1 MAASV
6 VNQSSQYAGATTRI
20 IAAKAL
26 QETQRYLVLYQF
38 ADKETMQH
46 GHGVTWSAIRWS
58 RLALPQYPVAEGVP
72 PPALQ
77 MSFTQVTGSATQWA
91 GRLVFTDVSLITTQQ
106 NLIRE
111 GSRLLGMQLG
121 EMKERN
127 GMVALMSGTQ
137 VNYANSVGSRASIAA
152 GDNLNPTD
160 VSRTFTNLVNLG
172 VPMWNGQTGED
183 VQRSID
189 YNARASEK
197 TIKGV
202 EHLVAIGN
210 AFPLDDLA
218 NNPTVVATWQRQ
230 DINRLYINEM
240 GYWKGITFC
249 RSNMIPSFTG
259 IAQVNGAN
267 AVGDL
272 ASATY
277 TIQVTGWDNQNF
289 YESQI
294 YQVSADVVVT
304 TGGIS
309 LTTPSTAGFTYAVYI
324 GIGAGAAP
332 ANLGLTSST
341 SAPTTGPFAGQA
353 IGIPPSTTL
362 TLTGIGSMAI
372 PPAAP
377 ATGVTVWPTFIFGMN
392 AFACLKLEGVQ
403 WNRLMDAD
411 KSDPHNQ
418 LRSIGWKVFEG
429 WVIKDQRFL
438 ARIETTASNT
448 GAFA

>member
-6 VNQSSQYAGATTRI
+6 VNQSSAYAGATTRI

-26 QETQRYLVLYQF
+26 QESQRYLVVYNF
-38 ADKETMQH
+38 ADKVTMEH

-58 RLALPQYPVAEGVP
+58 RLPLPQSPIAEGVP
-72 PPALQ
+72 PPANALA
-77 MSFTQVTGSATQWA
+77 FTQVTGSAVQWA

-106 NLIRE
+106 NLINE
-111 GSRLLGMQLG
+111 GSRMLGMQLA

-127 GMVALMSGTQ
+127 GFVALMSGTQ
-137 VNYANSVGSRASIAA
+137 VNYANSVGARASLAA

-160 VSRTFTNLVNLG
+160 VSRTFSNMVNLG

-189 YNARASEK
+189 YTARASEK

-218 NNPTVVATWQRQ
+218 QNPTVVNTWMRS
-230 DINRLYINEM
+230 DVNRLYINEM

-249 RSNMIPSFTG
+249 RSNMVPSFTG
-259 IAQVNGAN
+259 VAQVNGAN
-267 AVGDL
+267 AVGSL
-272 ASATY
+272 TTATY

-289 YESQI
+289 YESRI
-294 YQVSADVVVT
+294 YQVSADVAVT

-309 LTTPSTAGFTYAVYI
+309 LTTPSTPGFTYAVYI
-324 GIGAGAAP
+324 GVGASAAP
-332 ANLGLTSST
+332 ANLALTSSL
-341 SAPTTGPFAGQA
+341 SAPATGPFAGQA
-353 IGIPPSTTL
+353 IGLPPATSV

-377 ATGVTVWPTFIFGMN
+377 DTGITVWPTFIFGQN
-392 AFACLKLEGVQ
+392 SFACLKLEGVQ

-448 GAFA
+448 GAFT

>member
-6 VNQSSQYAGATTRI
+6 VNQSSAYAGATTRI

-26 QETQRYLVLYQF
+26 QESQRYLVLYQF
-38 ADKETMQH
+38 SDKETMEH

-58 RLALPQYPVAEGVP
+58 RLPLPQTPVAEGVP
-72 PPALQ
+72 PDANALA
-77 MSFTQVTGSATQWA
+77 FTQVTGSAVQWA

-106 NLIRE
+106 NLINI
-111 GSRLLGMQLG
+111 GSKMLGMQLG

-127 GMVALMSGTQ
+127 GFVALMSGTQ
-137 VNYANSVGSRASIAA
+137 VNYANRAGSRAALAA

-160 VSRTFTNLVNLG
+160 VGRTFSNMVNLG
-172 VPMWNGQTGED
+172 VPLWNGQTGED

-189 YNARASEK
+189 YTARQSEK
-197 TIKGV
+197 GIKGV

-210 AFPLDDLA
+210 TFPLDDLA
-218 NNPTVVATWQRQ
+218 NNPTVVAAWQRS

-249 RSNMIPSFTG
+249 RSNMIPTFTG
-259 IAQVNGAN
+259 VAAIQGVNGT
-267 AVGDL
+267 GSL
-272 ASATY
+272 TTATY
-277 TIQVTGWDNQNF
+277 TIQITGWDNQNF
-289 YESQI
+289 YESLI
-294 YQVSADVVVT
+294 YQLSNDISVT
-304 TGGIS
+304 TGGIDV
-309 LTTPSTAGFTYAVYI
+309 TVPSTPNFTYAVYV
-324 GIGAGAAP
+324 GIGSGAAP
-332 ANLGLTSST
+332 ANLGLTT
-341 SAPTTGPFAGQA
+341 SGPTSGPFAGQA
-353 IGIPPSTTL
+353 IGIAPGTAVTI
-362 TLTGIGSMAI
+362 TGIGSMAI

-377 ATGVTVWPTFIFGMN
+377 ATDVTVYPTFVFGQN
-392 AFACLKLEGVQ
+392 AFACLKLEGVS

-448 GAFA
+448 GAWA

>member
-1 MAASV
+1 MAV
-6 VNQSSQYAGATTRI
+6 TVNTSTQYAGATTRV
-20 IAAKAL
+20 IARKAL
-26 QETQRYLVLYQF
+26 EETQRYLVIYQF
-38 ADKETMQH
+38 SDKETMEH

-58 RLALPQYPVAEGVP
+58 RLPLPQYPVAEGVAP
-72 PPALQ
+72 VANQL
-77 MSFTQVTGSATQWA
+77 SFTQVMGSAVQWA
-91 GRLVFTDVSLITTQQ
+91 GRLVFTDVALITTQQ
-106 NLIRE
+106 SLITE
-111 GSRLLGMQLG
+111 GSRMLGMQLG

-137 VNYANSVGSRASIAA
+137 VNYANAVGSRASLAA

-160 VSRTFTNLVNLG
+160 VSRTFANMVNLG
-172 VPMWNGQTGED
+172 VHMWNGQTGED

-189 YNARASEK
+189 YTARASEK

-202 EHLVAIGN
+202 EHLVAVGN

-218 NNPTVVATWQRQ
+218 NNPTVVAAWQRS

-249 RSNMIPSFTG
+249 RSNMIPSFVG
-259 IAQVNGAN
+259 VAQVNGTP
-267 AVGDL
+267 GTGSL
-272 ASATY
+272 TTATY

-289 YESQI
+289 YESRI
-294 YQVSADVVVT
+294 YQVSADISVVA
-304 TGGIS
+304 GGINV
-309 LTTPSTAGFTYAVYI
+309 TMPSTPGFTYAVYV
-324 GIGAGAAP
+324 GVGSGAAP
-332 ANLGLTSST
+332 ANLGLTT
-341 SAPTTGPFAGQA
+341 SGPTSGPFSGQA
-353 IGIPPSTTL
+353 IGIAPSTAVVI
-362 TLTGIGSMAI
+362 TGLGSMAI

-377 ATGVTVWPTFIFGMN
+377 TTGITVYPTFVFGKN
-392 AFACLKLEGVQ
+392 AFACLKLEGVS

-429 WVIKDQRFL
+429 WVIKDQRYL

-448 GAFA
+448 GTFG